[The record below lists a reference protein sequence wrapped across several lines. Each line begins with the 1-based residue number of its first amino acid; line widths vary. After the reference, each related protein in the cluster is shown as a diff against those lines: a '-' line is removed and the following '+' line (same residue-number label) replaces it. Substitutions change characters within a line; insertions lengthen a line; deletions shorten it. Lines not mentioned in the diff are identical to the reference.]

1 MSFNVY
7 SFDKLPKFN
16 NPIYLIGVFESFH
29 LGHNFLYE
37 KAKEIKKNSA
47 RDIVIVFF
55 KDVEHMFK
63 NKDGYI
69 FTNFE
74 NRIQEFANIGF
85 TNGIYLEFEKLWAL
99 DADSFLKK
107 LLKNQDESIDVV
119 VGKDFRF
126 GLNAKGNIDTIMN
139 FVGAERVHP
148 VDIVKI
154 GDNIK
159 VSTTFLKSCIEIG
172 DIELVNSLNLY
183 IYSFSAQINADDN
196 ENKINLVTDSNIV
209 PLKDGIYLCY
219 IEINEMTYYAVLKA
233 NIDNLEVKFLDFE
246 LKSGVTDLKSRIRV
260 LKSLRFISSIAD
272 DIFLDEDII
281 KAKKILLNRPNY
293 DKI

>member
-74 NRIQEFANIGF
+74 NRIQEFANLGF
-85 TNGIYLEFEKLWAL
+85 TNGIYLGIWKIMSTRCWFISEK
-99 DADSFLKK
+99 
-107 LLKNQDESIDVV
+107 I
-119 VGKDFRF
+119 
-126 GLNAKGNIDTIMN
+126 
-139 FVGAERVHP
+139 
-148 VDIVKI
+148 
-154 GDNIK
+154 
-159 VSTTFLKSCIEIG
+159 IE
-172 DIELVNSLNLY
+172 
-183 IYSFSAQINADDN
+183 
-196 ENKINLVTDSNIV
+196 
-209 PLKDGIYLCY
+209 
-219 IEINEMTYYAVLKA
+219 
-233 NIDNLEVKFLDFE
+233 
-246 LKSGVTDLKSRIRV
+246 KSRWI
-260 LKSLRFISSIAD
+260 
-272 DIFLDEDII
+272 
-281 KAKKILLNRPNY
+281 NRCCSG
-293 DKI
+293 